1 MGSVGVARDTLVVG
15 GVYVPP
21 KVPVAGAAD
30 ANADAD
36 EDDDEALALPKGV
49 A

>member
-30 ANADAD
+30 ANADANCRSTI
-36 EDDDEALALPKGV
+36 AHRKPV
-49 A
+49 